1 MYSFSALLVLALA
14 ASATAFAPSVRVTRS
29 QTSLN
34 AWADKVRPSTESTAG
49 ERLARLDSNIQM
61 DPLDAFKGT
70 SAEGL
75 IGVCRPFPGG
85 FDPAGLAQKFDRATM
100 LRCREAEIKHGR
112 VSMLAVLGF
121 FVSEEFHP
129 IEDLVDNGVPVPADF
144 ASQATW
150 ETPAERPLLIAFLV
164 AVAVA
169 EATSIRKTWDMSF
182 ENRGRIREDVLL
194 GGYLPYGPW
203 APGNT
208 SPEKFEKR
216 QLAELN
222 NGRLAMIGI
231 AGIVAQEF
239 VSRTFIDAEL
249 ISGFSGG
256 I

>member
-1 MYSFSALLVLALA
+1 MNASFIATLVLALA
-14 ASATAFAPSVRVTRS
+14 ASATAFAPAVGMARTATRASAWGQFADDNTAAERVYNME
-29 QTSLN
+29 QGI
-34 AWADKVRPSTESTAG
+34 EAG
-49 ERLARLDSNIQM
+49 TDIFE
-61 DPLDAFKGT
+61 GT

-75 IGVCRPFPGG
+75 YGVCKPFSNG
-85 FDPAGLAQKFDRATM
+85 FDPLGLAAKFDRSTM

-129 IEDLVDNGVPVPADF
+129 IEDLVDNGIPVPADF

-150 ETPAERPLLIAFLV
+150 ETPAERPLLIAFLISV
-164 AVAVA
+164 GVA

-182 ENRGRIREDVLL
+182 ENRGKIKEDVTL

-203 APGNT
+203 APGKQ
-208 SPEKFEKR
+208 SPEKFEKK

-222 NGRLAMIGI
+222 NGRLAMIAI
-231 AGIVAQEF
+231 AGIVAQEY

-256 I
+256 M

>member
-1 MYSFSALLVLALA
+1 MNTFATTLLFALA
-14 ASATAFAPSVRVTRS
+14 ASASAFAPSVRLAKASTRVS
-29 QTSLN
+29 GWGQFADDTSASERIFSMEN
-34 AWADKVRPSTESTAG
+34 GIEAG
-49 ERLARLDSNIQM
+49 TDIFE
-61 DPLDAFKGT
+61 GT

-75 IGVCRPFPGG
+75 YGVCKPFAGG
-85 FDPAGLAQKFDRATM
+85 FDPLGLAKKFDRGTM

-129 IEDLVDNGVPVPADF
+129 IEDLVDNGIPVPADF

-150 ETPAERPLLIAFLV
+150 ETPAERPLLIAFLIS
-164 AVAVA
+164 VAVA

-182 ENRGRIREDVLL
+182 DNRGQVRDDVTL

-203 APGNT
+203 APGMQ
-208 SPEKFEKR
+208 SPEKFEKK

-222 NGRLAMIGI
+222 NGRLAMIAI
-231 AGIVAQEF
+231 AGIVAQEY

>member
-1 MYSFSALLVLALA
+1 MYSALLILALA
-14 ASATAFAPSVRVTRS
+14 ASASAFAPVASPVRASTKMNKWG
-29 QTSLN
+29 QFG
-34 AWADKVRPSTESTAG
+34 ADNTAS
-49 ERLARLDSNIQM
+49 ERLFNLENNI
-61 DPLDAFKGT
+61 DAGGENAFVGT

-75 IGVCRPFPGG
+75 IGVCKPFAGG
-85 FDPAGLAQKFDRATM
+85 FDPLGLAKKFDRSTM

-129 IEDLVDNGVPVPADF
+129 LEDLVDNGVPVPADF

-150 ETPAERPLLIAFLV
+150 ETPAERPLLVAFLV

-182 ENRGRIREDVLL
+182 ANRGNVRDDVLL

-203 APGNT
+203 APGKQ
-208 SPEKFEKR
+208 SPEKFEKK

-231 AGIVAQEF
+231 AGIVAQEY